1 MAKAAKKTGKSV
13 KKGKTGKPAKAVTS
27 EKSGNTAK
35 VAPPDTI
42 EVANKGEFKKR
53 LSKLRHDMR
62 TPVGHMMGYAEMLEE
77 DLDEEYAKLYS
88 GDLQAIQN
96 AGHKLLS
103 LIDDHLSA
111 LIEDVDDIDIS
122 NAQFQMR
129 MQLNHVAGYTEMLR
143 EEALEDGREE
153 LVGDLAHIA
162 DACKNLLGMVEAIGS
177 RLHETDGGDRSETT
191 DGSSTSSATPAPAPT
206 SQDSESQIG
215 TLIGQGGE
223 ILVVDDNPAN
233 RDLLARRLT
242 RNGYASTLVESG
254 EAALDL
260 LEEQRFDLILLDL
273 MMPGWSG
280 LETLERLKAS
290 PRLRTIPVI
299 MLSAADDI
307 DTMVNCILQGAEDY
321 IFKPFNPILLQARIS
336 ACLEKVRLR
345 QNVSRQF
352 RVFISSPGDVIP
364 ERQIT
369 KRVIG
374 QLNEEFAG
382 RAYLIPILWEEEPML
397 ASETFQA
404 QIHPPHETEIYIG
417 ILWSRI
423 GSPLPETILRP
434 DGTRYDSGT
443 AFEFEDAMH
452 GFLGTGEPEILLYR
466 KEGVPTVSLESREL
480 VMDRL
485 DQIDRLQNY
494 IERWLIGEDGSYIG
508 AFHMFRTEDQF
519 ESMIE
524 MHLRKLVEKKLLSEP
539 KST

>member
-1 MAKAAKKTGKSV
+1 MTDA
-13 KKGKTGKPAKAVTS
+13 
-27 EKSGNTAK
+27 SG
-35 VAPPDTI
+35 D
-42 EVANKGEFKKR
+42 GGFKKR

-62 TPVGHMMGYAEMLEE
+62 TPIGHMIGYAEMLEE
-77 DLDEEYAKLYS
+77 DLDKESAKMHS

-96 AGHKLLS
+96 AGQKLLA

-111 LIEDVDDIDIS
+111 SRDSAQEINVSD
-122 NAQFQMR
+122 AQFQIR
-129 MQLNHVAGYTEMLR
+129 MQLNHIAGYTEMLR
-143 EEALEDGREE
+143 EEALEEDHDE
-153 LVGDLAHIA
+153 LVGDLTHIA
-162 DACKNLLGMVEAIGS
+162 NASKTMLDLVEEIGPRLLEA
-177 RLHETDGGDRSETT
+177 D
-191 DGSSTSSATPAPAPT
+191 SAAEPATADDSLTPASVPAPEDPG
-206 SQDSESQIG
+206 SHLG

-223 ILVVDDNPAN
+223 VLVVDDDPAN
-233 RDLLARRLT
+233 RELLARRLT
-242 RNGYASTLVESG
+242 RSGYASSVVESG
-254 EAALDL
+254 EAALEL
-260 LEEQRFDLILLDL
+260 LEERRFDLILLDL
-273 MMPGWSG
+273 MMPGMSG

-321 IFKPFNPILLQARIS
+321 VFKPFNPILLQARIS

-345 QNVSRQF
+345 QNISRQF

-364 ERQIT
+364 ERQIVKT
-369 KRVIG
+369 VIG
-374 QLNEEFAG
+374 RLNEEFAG

-404 QIHPPHETEIYIG
+404 QIHPPRDTEIYIG

-423 GSPLPETILRP
+423 GSPLPDTILRP

-452 GFLGTGEPEILLYR
+452 GFRATGEPEMMLYR
-466 KEGVPTVSLESREL
+466 KEGAPTISLENKEM

-485 DQIDRLQNY
+485 DQIDKLQAY

-508 AFHMFRTEDQF
+508 AFHMFGAEEQF
-519 ESMIE
+519 DTMIE
-524 MHLRKLVEKKLLSEP
+524 MHLRKLIEKKLMSET
-539 KST
+539 KSE